1 METTGKGRVGTE
13 TFDDFLAEQGIL
25 EECEEV
31 GIKRDPKTLPSLL
44 ALCGARLR
52 CGSNHDGHVGAHG
65 AALFHCRQ
73 LAIAARIVPRCTCTV
88 SSTTRP

>member
-31 GIKRDPKTLPSLL
+31 AIKRDPKTLPSLL
-44 ALCGARLR
+44 APCGARLR
-52 CGSNHDGHVGAHG
+52 RWGGSCGWNWVEGVTH
-65 AALFHCRQ
+65 
-73 LAIAARIVPRCTCTV
+73 
-88 SSTTRP
+88 